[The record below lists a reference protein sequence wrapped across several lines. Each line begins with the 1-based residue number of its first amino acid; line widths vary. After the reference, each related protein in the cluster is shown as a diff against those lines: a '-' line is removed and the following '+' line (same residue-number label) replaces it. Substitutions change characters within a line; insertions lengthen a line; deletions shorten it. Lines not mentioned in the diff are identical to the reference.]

1 MGHRQRHRAFADT
14 YVAGLFVLSAEEGWK
29 RKESGSLSEQKGEN
43 KGMLQFLEA
52 GYGVYVVA
60 AICVLGIL
68 SKCMLHGFYRSAIK
82 QTDNMAATRNRFL
95 KGFRQRTENTYWI
108 NQGIYN
114 ARAYIERQVFGYRF
128 MGISLDGW
136 DGLAG
141 QAVLLSL
148 IAGGI
153 GAYASYWYQLDSSY
167 IVLYGAA
174 AALGALAVLFV
185 DQSVKTGQRR
195 EQLVL
200 CLQDYIE
207 NSMGRRAANRM
218 EKEEKDAGEQPKDN
232 VIVSLERGMSRNKTE
247 NGEGD
252 KMLGNG
258 NRMDGRADSWGE
270 NGADGRG
277 TAWMGNGP
285 ESRGMVRMEGGMENR
300 GLNRMEGG
308 MENRGTGR
316 MENGSETRGANRMEN
331 RADSRMEKEEVV
343 RKSGIS
349 MRRGAAMAKRRMS
362 RVEQEPDEAEMMEEN
377 GRRSSTSEIENLR
390 KSIEQAA
397 AGKEKNESEKGVWI

>member
-1 MGHRQRHRAFADT
+1 
-14 YVAGLFVLSAEEGWK
+14 
-29 RKESGSLSEQKGEN
+29 
-43 KGMLQFLEA
+43 MLQFLEA

-60 AICVLGIL
+60 AICILGIL
-68 SKCMLHGFYRSAIK
+68 SKCILHGFYRSAIK

-128 MGISLDGW
+128 MGITLDGW

-141 QAVLLSL
+141 QAVLLTL

-174 AALGALAVLFV
+174 AAMGALAVLFV
-185 DQSVKTGQRR
+185 DQCMKTGQNR

-218 EKEEKDAGEQPKDN
+218 EKEEKDVGEQPKDN
-232 VIVSLERGMSRNKTE
+232 VIVSLERGMMRNKKE
-247 NGEGD
+247 NGED
-252 KMLGNG
+252 DRLSGNLNG
-258 NRMDGRADSWGE
+258 MDGYTDDWAE
-270 NGADGRG
+270 NGAEGRG
-277 TAWMGNGP
+277 M
-285 ESRGMVRMEGGMENR
+285 SRMEGGLEK
-300 GLNRMEGG
+300 
-308 MENRGTGR
+308 RGTGR
-316 MENGSETRGANRMEN
+316 MENGSEKRGTGRMEN
-331 RADSRMEKEEVV
+331 GSESRGTTRMEHRADSRTEKEEVV

-349 MRRGAAMAKRRMS
+349 MRRGAAMAKRRMN
-362 RVEQEPDEAEMMEEN
+362 RVEQNPDEDEMMEEN

-390 KSIEQAA
+390 KSIEQVA
-397 AGKEKNESEKGVWI
+397 AGKEKNENEKGGVDLTQILEPEQIKLLGEIFQEYLK